1 MLNFLQRFECFKKGH
16 NNFILAMMP
25 TLKTAVRLL
34 HDFIHEAA
42 ILRKGFCFTPHR
54 RVLQIPLLVYEL
66 LPGLCRSRFMTLR
79 GKVFIGPLSLS
90 LFRLLL
96 SRLPGWRTEEQNQ
109 NDYTITPRPC
119 SFYFPHVAA
128 DDIQSCALH
137 APRIPSHVL

>member
-1 MLNFLQRFECFKKGH
+1 MLNFLQRFGRFKTGH

-25 TLKTAVRLL
+25 TLKKAVRLL

-42 ILRKGFCFTPHR
+42 ILRKGLLFYPPQKSAADPSSCLWTIAR
-54 RVLQIPLLVYEL
+54 SLQVPFHDSQGQSLYWA
-66 LPGLCRSRFMTLR
+66 
-79 GKVFIGPLSLS
+79 SLS

-96 SRLPGWRTEEQNQ
+96 SRLPGWHTEEQNQ